1 MTKTVSMH
9 RNFVKQAM
17 AAPYLTRDEEHNL
30 ALRWLNH
37 KDEVALKKLCAA
49 HLRLVIA
56 VASKFRYRG
65 LSESD
70 LIQEGQLGLLE
81 AASRFDP
88 YREVRFSTYAKWW
101 IHATIQDFVL
111 RNWSIVRGGTS
122 SAQKSLFFNLR
133 KLRAQLE
140 SESASLSKDEIQREI
155 ADTLGVSPKDV
166 EVMDTRLTS
175 GDSSLNAPISEGE
188 DNYAERQDFLVSD
201 APTQDETVE
210 TKLDS
215 EKREALLNDA
225 LKTLNKRERSILSA
239 RRLSDE
245 CATLETLGIKHG
257 ISKERV
263 RQIECNAMTKLK
275 NFMSEDPDN
284 LQLLTG

>member
-1 MTKTVSMH
+1 MTKTISMH

-17 AAPYLTRDEEHNL
+17 AAPYLTRDEEHDL

-37 KDEVALKKLCAA
+37 KDHNALNKLCAA

-56 VASKFRYRG
+56 VASKFRFNG

-70 LIQEGQLGLLE
+70 LIQEGQIGLLE

-88 YREVRFSTYAKWW
+88 NREVRFSTYAKWW
-101 IHATIQDFVL
+101 IRATIQDFVL

-140 SESASLSKDEIQREI
+140 NESASLSKDEIQMEI
-155 ADTLGVSPKDV
+155 ADTLGVSVKDV
-166 EVMDTRLTS
+166 ETMDTRLSS
-175 GDSSLNAPISEGE
+175 GDSSLNAPISEGDE
-188 DNYAERQDFLVSD
+188 SYAERQDFLVSD
-201 APTQDETVE
+201 APTQDITVE
-210 TKLDS
+210 AKLDS

-225 LKTLNKRERSILSA
+225 LKTLNKRELSILSA
-239 RRLSDE
+239 RRLTDKG
-245 CATLETLGIKHG
+245 ATLEILGKKHG

-263 RQIECNAMTKLK
+263 RQIECSALTKLK
-275 NFMSEDPDN
+275 DAMSENPDN